1 MNLAVLLANT
11 ARSFPDRPA
20 VTVGDTVRMDYRTM
34 AGRAAR
40 LAAGLTGRLGLA
52 PGDRVAVV
60 MSNRPHYL
68 EILFG
73 LWHAGL
79 AAVPVNSRLHRR
91 EIAYILGN
99 CAVAAVFVTH
109 DLAEDVAAAA
119 ADCAPSPRVIDAD
132 GAEYEALLQ
141 GDPAPM
147 AAVSG
152 ADLAWIFYTSG
163 TTGRPKGAMLSHRN
177 LMVMAMGYLADID
190 LLTEADGLVHSG
202 PQSHA
207 AGLFGLS
214 HVAKGSQQILSPSG
228 GFDLD
233 EFFDLLGAHRN
244 LTLFLAPTLL
254 RRVLDDPRT
263 ASAPVDHIRTILSG
277 AAPIYPEDIRRTL
290 AAFGPRFWN
299 GYGQGESPCTI
310 TAVPKHLYVD
320 TGHPDHLSRIASV
333 GIARTGIEVRV
344 VDGEDNPLPAGEIGE
359 IVVRGDTVMAGYW
372 RNPEAS
378 AETLRGG
385 WLHTGDMGQFDAAGF
400 LTLKDRS
407 KDMIISGGVNIYPR
421 EVEEVLTAHPLVA
434 EAAVV
439 GAPDREWGERVEAF
453 VVARG
458 PGLAAPALDALCLEH
473 IARFKRPKAYHFVE
487 TLPKN
492 NYGKVLKTEL
502 RRRLA
507 GEQA

>member
-1 MNLAVLLANT
+1 MNLAVLLANA

-20 VTVGDTVRMDYRTM
+20 VTVGDTVRMDYRAM

-40 LAAGLTGRLGLA
+40 LAAGLTGRLGLE
-52 PGDRVAVV
+52 PGARVAVV

-68 EILFG
+68 EVLFG
-73 LWHAGL
+73 IWHAGL
-79 AAVPVNSRLHRR
+79 AAVPVNARLHRR
-91 EIAYILGN
+91 EIAYILDN
-99 CAVAAVFVTH
+99 CAVAAVFTTD

-119 ADCAPSPRVIDAD
+119 GALSPQPVVISAD
-132 GAEYEALLQ
+132 GAEYDALLKDEAAAMADAA
-141 GDPAPM
+141 GD
-147 AAVSG
+147 
-152 ADLAWIFYTSG
+152 DLAWIFYTSG

-177 LMVMAMGYLADID
+177 LMTMALGYLADID
-190 LLTEADGLVHSG
+190 LLTEADALVHSG

-214 HVAKGSQQILSPSG
+214 FVAKASQQVLSPSG

-233 EFFDLLGAHRN
+233 EFFDLLGQHRN
-244 LTLFLAPTLL
+244 LTLFLAPTML

-263 ASAPVDHIRTILSG
+263 AAAPVDHIRTILSG

-310 TAVPKHLYVD
+310 TAMPKHLYVD
-320 TGHPDHLSRIASV
+320 TGHPDHQARIASV
-333 GIARTGIEVRV
+333 GIARTGMEVRV
-344 VDGEDNPLPAGEIGE
+344 VDGDDRPLPVGEVGE

-385 WLHTGDMGQFDAAGF
+385 WLHTGDMGAFDGAGF

-439 GAPDREWGERVEAF
+439 GAPDAEWGERVTAF
-453 VVARG
+453 VVARQ
-458 PGLAAPALDALCLEH
+458 PGLAEAELDALCLEH

-487 TLPKN
+487 ALPKN

-502 RRRLA
+502 RARLK
-507 GEQA
+507 GD